1 MYIYVNVPHRVTFL
15 PPNKYGHVCRGGSPI
30 LWRTSMT
37 QPYGHGPEQKM
48 IALA

>member
-1 MYIYVNVPHRVTFL
+1 MCIHVNVPHRVTFP
-15 PPNKYGHVCRGGSPI
+15 PPNKYGHVCRDGSPI

-37 QPYGHGPEQKM
+37 QPYELGPEQKM